1 MPERTNGP
9 IILIVDDDVS
19 AVEMLDIYLRGHG
32 YQTRMAYS
40 GQEALDLIEREAT
53 HASGWWPWVIDL
65 ILLDIMMPG
74 IDGYKV
80 CLRIKDEP
88 ALQHIPVIMVT
99 ALDSSRD
106 KITAF
111 SFGADGFITKPYL
124 YEELAGTVKANLRIK
139 AQREALLRRQAE
151 LETINATVAS
161 AHRSMNL
168 SILIASA
175 LTTLLESQHIEAA
188 AIYTLDKAGGSLAL
202 AQAQGP
208 KDVTLPTITSC
219 VLGQGFLGSIGQ
231 SQQGQWILDI
241 SRRPEFTDR
250 SASPMRAYVGVALSV
265 DDRTVGALEV
275 FHHQPGWFDQRDVEW
290 LDDLGRQLGLAI
302 ANANLFAHTQS
313 LLVQSSSLHQ

>member
-1 MPERTNGP
+1 MPERTNEP
-9 IILIVDDDVS
+9 TILIVDDDES

-32 YQTRMAYS
+32 YQTRMTYS
-40 GQEALDLIEREAT
+40 GQEALNLIEREAT

-74 IDGYKV
+74 VDGYKV
-80 CLRIKDEP
+80 CLRIKDDP

-219 VLGQGFLGSIGQ
+219 ALGQGFLGSIGQ
-231 SQQGQWILDI
+231 SQQGQWILGI

-250 SASPMRAYVGVALSV
+250 PASPMRAYVGVALSV

-302 ANANLFAHTQS
+302 ANANLFERTRA
-313 LLVQSSSLHQ
+313 LLVQSSSLRQ

>member
-1 MPERTNGP
+1 MPEWTNEP
-9 IILIVDDDVS
+9 TILIVDDDES

-32 YQTRMAYS
+32 YQTRMVYS

-208 KDVTLPTITSC
+208 RDVTLPTITSC
-219 VLGQGFLGSIGQ
+219 ALGQGFLGSIGQ

-250 SASPMRAYVGVALSV
+250 PASPMRAYVGVALSV
-265 DDRTVGALEV
+265 QDRTVGALEI

-290 LDDLGRQLGLAI
+290 LDDLGRQVGLAI
-302 ANANLFAHTQS
+302 ANANLFAHTQA
-313 LLVQSSSLHQ
+313 LLVQSSSLRQ